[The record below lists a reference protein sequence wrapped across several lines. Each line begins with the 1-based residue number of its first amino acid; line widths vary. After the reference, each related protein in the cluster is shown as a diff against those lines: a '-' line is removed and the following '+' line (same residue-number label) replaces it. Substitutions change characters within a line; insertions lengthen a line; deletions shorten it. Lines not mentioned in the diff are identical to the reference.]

1 MKLDED
7 GPDNEIASMITDGCN
22 MGVKSIY
29 KYMNQYP
36 AANDKVKHLAKDVAD
51 AEETLAKEL
60 RQYL

>member
-1 MKLDED
+1 
-7 GPDNEIASMITDGCN
+7 MITDGCN